1 MLKQET
7 GKFQNSKQQA
17 CLPFLLGRLRE
28 RTMEERWFSTS
39 EIAAYLGVKQ
49 DKIYRLI
56 GTEGLPAHK
65 TGRFWKF
72 RKDEIDA
79 WKGKS
84 TPAGKKGKSKTKPEP
99 DLLSRLGFSSGK
111 GGVHT
116 ARTMML
122 QELESLLAYV
132 ENPEA
137 KKEDYQRAVTE
148 ENCLGKRSTKTR
160 TLTFRHLAEL
170 YSLDR
175 TCLLFRSLLF
185 FWSRDLP
192 GRPLLALLCAYA
204 RDALL
209 RSSASFILE
218 HPESSTVSRESLE
231 ALLDAPEP
239 GRFSKATL
247 TSTAQNINSTWTQS
261 GHLRGKAKKVR
272 TQASPTAGSAA
283 YALLLGYLSGAR
295 GQGLFSSEY
304 AGLLDCPPEKTVEL
318 AEEASR
324 KGWIVFKRVSDVAE
338 AGFPNLIGPEEKE
351 RLREQN

>member
-1 MLKQET
+1 
-7 GKFQNSKQQA
+7 
-17 CLPFLLGRLRE
+17 
-28 RTMEERWFSTS
+28 MEERWFSTS

-56 GTEGLPAHK
+56 VTEGLPARK

-72 RKDEIDA
+72 RKNEIDA

-84 TPAGKKGKSKTKPEP
+84 TPAGKKGKPKPKPEPKPKPKPEPKPEPKLKPKPEP